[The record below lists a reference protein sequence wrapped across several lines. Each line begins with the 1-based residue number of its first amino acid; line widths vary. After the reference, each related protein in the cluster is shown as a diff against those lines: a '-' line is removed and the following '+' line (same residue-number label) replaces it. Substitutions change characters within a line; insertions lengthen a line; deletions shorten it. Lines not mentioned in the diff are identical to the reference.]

1 MHIYLGCLFKCLC
14 IYDLP
19 SKHRKIM
26 KCLIEL
32 CLLLWFARSHSR
44 KCLEAKYTYRY
55 LLYIYILFYTYFWFH
70 VSFKSFNS
78 VTTRTVGKGLPL
90 PITWSLTR
98 SLMRSPVSRAWN
110 RAVPWSSQIVDSW
123 TSIWKHTMDQRR
135 NTSKSW
141 APSDAG
147 VGLLWWLEQDKYTS
161 SLWIKHD
168 LVFQKTYACIFLC
181 C

>member
-1 MHIYLGCLFKCLC
+1 MSSAFCCGLPDHTVENVWKPNTHTGIY
-14 IYDLP
+14 
-19 SKHRKIM
+19 
-26 KCLIEL
+26 
-32 CLLLWFARSHSR
+32 
-44 KCLEAKYTYRY
+44 YT
-55 LLYIYILFYTYFWFH
+55 YILFYTYFWFH

-135 NTSKSW
+135 NISKSW

-147 VGLLWWLEQDKYTS
+147 IGLFQWLEQDEYVVYRIRS
-161 SLWIKHD
+161 P
-168 LVFQKTYACIFLC
+168 QKIFNVCINSMLLI
-181 C
+181 